1 MGISRWWARCT
12 VLALLLFVCAGVC
25 ARVEAQAEPE
35 EPSGE
40 DEASGDVEEP
50 IQAEEEPA
58 EDALE
63 TLARL
68 REERAEHLT
77 IRAAQ
82 VRALMADELTP
93 TVDPQTLFSVDL
105 SDIAMTGERGERLLR
120 LLREVRE
127 ARQRRRRRPR
137 RRAAPN
143 TGDPLDDAVE
153 LLTGAYSDFLTLSPE
168 RRVELIRAHNE
179 RREIAEREAAENR
192 ARLAGI
198 QSEVEALRAFM
209 DGTLDEARDP
219 SDLLRLN
226 LADTTELPRDDRLL
240 RVIENAAS
248 GDVAVAEE
256 IADLQS
262 AEGELDRLRLSL
274 LQLSGQERRALLER
288 HSARQR
294 AAAAETEAERSEA
307 LAAAASAGLSDT
319 QRAREEALS
328 DARVAQDERIR
339 RVAEE
344 RARLLGI
351 KEEQARLAST
361 FDSALAGHAERHER
375 ANELRTAARE
385 LRDRSVLGGDKT
397 REAEALYASLTTSLV
412 AGRTALEEAVA
423 ELERPTAVPDA
434 GEPTTSIEEEEGQL
448 DDLRREIAETAS
460 ALHQRKRELTYE
472 QGQVDANDLVF
483 MNRGRLALLELVGS
497 DVRNAVTG
505 LGPQGVSEAKGEAS
519 QIALLVRHGIAT
531 LPRYGKALLGD
542 LTASPVPVIW
552 SIFKVIFVLFI
563 FFGWRAKADSVLSEM
578 SEPEEGE
585 DANLLH
591 TVAWYLRRIRKPL
604 EWLLLI
610 WALLEYS
617 DLSGVIGAQ
626 YLWIL
631 ARWIFGGTTLILLVD
646 AFAARQKR
654 GRRSMTADLRLRS
667 LKLVGWTVIILG
679 LLLDLTSQLVGTGA
693 IYAYVWRVCAIIAIP
708 FAFLLVRWWR
718 PTVFRQLDLSH
729 TDNRLTTTIK
739 EHRTGFLSYP
749 AAAIGGV
756 YLLGLGAMRIAV
768 RNVSR
773 LDGTRRLRAYL
784 FRRQVARRA
793 EESARDRTP
802 IAPELYERFAPD
814 AEPDALVGSY
824 ARSEL
829 DDLVALL
836 KNHEASVSVVI
847 GERGMGKTTFLKRLS
862 IELDDPFYL
871 VECGPDWD
879 SFSKAVES
887 ELEIESIGG
896 MRKKLKDENAI
907 MLIDDA
913 HFISRPTIGGM
924 DDLDRLTDLARR
936 SGTRWI
942 IAMDLAAWQYII
954 RARDELYDREC
965 LLPRWP
971 ESDIGELLRQRTK
984 SAEVDASFEALVV
997 PRQFDAPP
1005 QEDDETQK
1013 EEGYYRVLWDF
1024 SNGNPAV
1031 ALHFWRESLFAGDKG
1046 PLVRLFQE
1054 PPVAELES
1062 LSPIVLYVLRS
1073 IVQLG
1078 HASAREIVT
1087 CTSLPDDDVADAV
1100 RLSMSRGYLERHEG
1114 RIRITWPWYRTITG
1128 LLGRQ
1133 NLLVQS

>member
-1 MGISRWWARCT
+1 M
-12 VLALLLFVCAGVC
+12 ALLLFVCAGVR
-25 ARVEAQAEPE
+25 AQPATDEESAPATPTATGEATADAP
-35 EPSGE
+35 G
-40 DEASGDVEEP
+40 DAEASPAEEDADVED
-50 IQAEEEPA
+50 AESESTLA
-58 EDALE
+58 

-68 REERAEHLT
+68 REERAEHLM
-77 IRAAQ
+77 IRAEQ
-82 VRALMADELTP
+82 VRALMADELDP
-93 TVDPQTLFSVDL
+93 TVDPKTLFSVDL

-120 LLREVRE
+120 LLRDVRE

-137 RRAAPN
+137 RRAPPN

-153 LLTGAYSDFLTLSPE
+153 TLTRAYSDFLTLSPE
-168 RRVELIRAHNE
+168 RRVELIRAHDE
-179 RREIAEREAAENR
+179 RRAIAARDAEENR
-192 ARLAGI
+192 ARLTAI
-198 QSEVEALRAFM
+198 QEEVTALRSFM
-209 DGTLDEARDP
+209 EGNLDEARDP
-219 SDLLRLN
+219 RELLQLN
-226 LADTTELPRDDRLL
+226 LADTSELPRSDRLV
-240 RVIENAAS
+240 RVIENAAG
-248 GDVAVAEE
+248 GDVAMAED

-274 LQLSGQERRALLER
+274 LRLSGQERRALLER
-288 HSARQR
+288 HAARQR
-294 AAAAETEAERSEA
+294 AAAAETDAERAEA
-307 LAAAASAGLSDT
+307 LVEAAAAGMSDT
-319 QRAREEALS
+319 QRAREEALNA
-328 DARVAQDERIR
+328 ARAAQDERIR

-344 RARLLGI
+344 RARLLGV
-351 KEEQARLAST
+351 KEEQARLASA
-361 FDSALAGHAERHER
+361 FDAALSGHEERHVR

-385 LRDRSVLGGDKT
+385 LRDRSILGGDKT
-397 REAEALYASLTTSLV
+397 REAEALYASLTTSLE

-423 ELERPTAVPDA
+423 ELEHPTPVPDA
-434 GEPTTSIEEEEGQL
+434 GEPTTNIEEEEGQL
-448 DDLRREIAETAS
+448 DDLRREIAEAAA
-460 ALHQRKRELTYE
+460 ALHERKRQLTYE
-472 QGQVDANDLVF
+472 QGERDANDLVL

-497 DVRNAVTG
+497 GVRNKVTG
-505 LGPQGVSEAKGEAS
+505 LGPEGVTEARGEAA
-519 QIALLVRHGIAT
+519 QIALLVHHGVAT
-531 LPRYGKALLGD
+531 LPRYGKALVAD
-542 LTASPVPVIW
+542 LTGSPVPVIW

-563 FFGWRAKADSVLSEM
+563 FFAWRSRADDVLAEM

-585 DANLLH
+585 DVNVLH
-591 TVAWYLRRIRKPL
+591 TTAWYLRRIRRPL

-631 ARWIFGGTTLILLVD
+631 ARWIFGGKTLILLAD

-654 GRRSMTADLRLRS
+654 GRRSATADLRLRS

-693 IYAYVWRVCAIIAIP
+693 IYAYVWRVCAILAIP

-718 PTVFRQLDLSH
+718 PTVFRQLDLQH
-729 TDNRLTTTIK
+729 TDNRLTANIK
-739 EHRTGFLSYP
+739 EHRTGLMSYP
-749 AAAIGGV
+749 AAAVGGV
-756 YLLGLGAMRIAV
+756 YLLGLGAMRIGV
-768 RNVSR
+768 RNISR

-784 FRRQVARRA
+784 FRRQVAKRA

-802 IAPELYERFAPD
+802 IAPDLYERFAPD
-814 AEPDALVGSY
+814 AEPDALVDTY
-824 ARSEL
+824 AKAQL
-829 DDLVALL
+829 DDLVTLL
-836 KNHEASVSVVI
+836 KDHEASVSVVV

-871 VECGPDWD
+871 VECGATWD
-879 SFSKAVES
+879 AFSKAVQEELGVES
-887 ELEIESIGG
+887 VGG
-896 MRKKLKDENAI
+896 VRKKLKDEQAI

-913 HFISRPTIGGM
+913 HFISRPSIGGM

-942 IAMDLAAWQYII
+942 IAMDLAAWQYVI

-965 LLPRWP
+965 VLPRWS
-971 ESDIGELLRQRTK
+971 EGDIGTLLRQRTK

-997 PRQFDAPP
+997 PRQFDAAP

-1031 ALHFWRESLFAGDKG
+1031 ALHFWRESLFAGESG
-1046 PLVRLFQE
+1046 PLVRLFRE
-1054 PPVAELES
+1054 PPAAELES
-1062 LSPIVLYVLRS
+1062 LSPLVLYVLRS

-1100 RLSMSRGYLERHEG
+1100 RLAMSRGYLERHDG